1 MLWLII
7 GKILQ
12 KGEYIMFEVLFWAI
26 VFVLFVAAELATVQL
41 ISIWFAVGALVTL
54 IFTVIFEDT
63 TLLSQ
68 LGIFILASGIFLLI
82 TFPWIK
88 KRRNKG
94 HISTNQELYI
104 GMTASVIEEI
114 DRDKGTGRVTLSGV
128 DWNAVPHEDGLVIP
142 TGSIVVVEKV
152 MGTKLAVSLKSEHS
166 H

>member
-1 MLWLII
+1 
-7 GKILQ
+7 
-12 KGEYIMFEVLFWAI
+12 MFEVLFWAI

-128 DWNAVPHEDGLVIP
+128 DWNAVPHESGLVIP

-166 H
+166 VIKS

>member
-1 MLWLII
+1 MI
-7 GKILQ
+7 GKLLK
-12 KGEYIMFEVLFWAI
+12 KGEYIMYEVLFWAV

-54 IFTVIFEDT
+54 AFTVIFEDT

-82 TFPWIK
+82 TFPWLK

-104 GMTASVIEEI
+104 GMTATVIEEI
-114 DRDKGTGRVTLSGV
+114 DSDKGTGRVRLSGV

-142 TGSIVVVEKV
+142 EGSIVTVERV
-152 MGTKLAVSLKSEHS
+152 LGTKLAVSVKTEHS
-166 H
+166 EIKS